1 MQTAISQAKQPPP
14 QLKIY
19 CGMRE
24 GKEGIAVVDTELV
37 VREVLGLTPLI
48 QRNVL
53 RPMERCG
60 SRMGPNQL
68 VILRLLREH
77 GPLTMAQLGRAL
89 SVCRQQMTL
98 HIEELIRKGLVT
110 RAQGEKDR
118 RTVVVALTPEG
129 EQALDSREAEMARAL
144 YPIFDRYTDAQK
156 QGLYETAR
164 TMREIMHG

>member
-1 MQTAISQAKQPPP
+1 MENCQ
-14 QLKIY
+14 
-19 CGMRE
+19 GVE
-24 GKEGIAVVDTELV
+24 TERL
-37 VREVLGLTPLI
+37 VREVLHLTPLLRHNI
-48 QRNVL
+48 F

-60 SRMGPNQL
+60 SRMGPNQQ
-68 VILRLLREH
+68 VILGLLKER
-77 GPLTMAQLGRAL
+77 GPQTMAQLG
-89 SVCRQQMTL
+89 
-98 HIEELIRKGLVT
+98 RKGLVT

>member
-1 MQTAISQAKQPPP
+1 MEERQ
-14 QLKIY
+14 
-19 CGMRE
+19 GVE
-24 GKEGIAVVDTELV
+24 TERL
-37 VREVLGLTPLI
+37 VREVIHLTPVL
-48 QRNVL
+48 RHNVL

-60 SRMGPNQL
+60 GRMGPNQW
-68 VILRLLREH
+68 VILGLLREN
-77 GPLTMAQLGRAL
+77 GPQTMAQLGRAL